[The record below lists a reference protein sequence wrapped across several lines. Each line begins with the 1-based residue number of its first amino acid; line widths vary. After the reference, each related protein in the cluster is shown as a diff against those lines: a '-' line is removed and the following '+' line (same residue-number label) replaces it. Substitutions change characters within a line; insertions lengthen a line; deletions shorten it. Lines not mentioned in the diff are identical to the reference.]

1 MSKVSCNCVGCK
13 QQRICNLC
21 RYYCGGSHSQ
31 SHAVVV
37 PEPTPKV
44 VTEQQTTVVTEPTQ
58 EVTAVAEAPVVPEPT
73 PVATEP
79 VVEAPV
85 ATEPVAEATQ

>member
-1 MSKVSCNCVGCK
+1 MSKVSCNCVGCNQK
-13 QQRICNLC
+13 RICNLC

-31 SHAVVV
+31 SHAAVV
-37 PEPTPKV
+37 PEPTP
-44 VTEQQTTVVTEPTQ
+44 TVVAKQPTVVPEPTQ
-58 EVTAVAEAPVVPEPT
+58 EVTAVAEATVVPEPT

-85 ATEPVAEATQ
+85 ATEPVAEGTQ

>member
-31 SHAVVV
+31 SYAVVV
-37 PEPTPKV
+37 PEPTPEV
-44 VTEQQTTVVTEPTQ
+44 VSEQPAVVAPEPTP
-58 EVTAVAEAPVVPEPT
+58 EVPAVAE

-79 VVEAPV
+79 VATEPVATEPV
-85 ATEPVAEATQ
+85 ATEPVAETPA